1 MKDFFYVLDQNVRIL
16 FVDDD
21 PILCEFAQVNLA
33 SPTARID
40 IAKDGEDALRQL
52 AVGDYDVVLLDLEMP
67 IMDGFTV
74 LSHLRADPRTEHLDV
89 IVQTGREDV
98 AAIDQAFR
106 LGATSFVTKP
116 LNWRL
121 LAYQIRYVLRT
132 SRDARSSREQPLS
145 SSAPLP

>member
-1 MKDFFYVLDQNVRIL
+1 
-16 FVDDD
+16 
-21 PILCEFAQVNLA
+21 
-33 SPTARID
+33 
-40 IAKDGEDALRQL
+40 
-52 AVGDYDVVLLDLEMP
+52 MP
-67 IMDGFTV
+67 IMDGFAV

-98 AAIDQAFR
+98 AAIDQAFH